1 MSKRLSLI
9 VASAALVFA
18 VATVHAADTKPLTA
32 QQQKMSDCSKQNKG
46 KKGDDYKNSVKACLS
61 GTAAPA
67 PAPAKQTQQ
76 EKMKSCNA
84 EAKTKAPTGD
94 AHKAF
99 MSNCLKGA
107 PATP

>member
-61 GTAAPA
+61 GTPA

>member
-61 GTAAPA
+61 GTPAPA

-99 MSNCLKGA
+99 MSSCLKGA
-107 PATP
+107 PAA

>member
-61 GTAAPA
+61 GSPAPA
-67 PAPAKQTQQ
+67 PAPVKQTQQ

-99 MSNCLKGA
+99 MSSCLKGA